1 MLDINVLREV
11 PLFSK
16 LSNKQLQWLLDEG
29 VEVWRQPGEIHRSE
43 GDPAEH
49 VFILLEGQIRITQ
62 KVGNQELL
70 LAIYDAKT
78 LFGELPV
85 LMGQEYFWA
94 SGRAVTHC
102 RIFELPNKIFWEM
115 LSSCTCVMTSI
126 LRTMAERL
134 QEVQTISQHRDRLV
148 SLGTLAAGLAHELNN
163 PASACRRAAG
173 QLRQTRQVLQPLTI
187 QLNQQQMTCVQK
199 AFVAELQKDAVARA
213 RTAIKLD
220 PIAQSDLEEELVQ
233 WLETNA
239 VANPWRLSPTFVTS
253 GLDITWLENVRK
265 NIGEE
270 LLSSILSWID
280 VTLQETGLLDEIE
293 HCTAR
298 ISTLIEA
305 VKDYSYMDKAPL
317 QEVDVHEGIEST
329 LTMLNHKLNQNK
341 VEVVR
346 EFDCEIPHIFAYGNE
361 LNQVWTNLIDNAID
375 ALVLGIGDWELG
387 TENRESRN
395 RNKLFQPPIAGHQS
409 PVPTIWIRTSCEN
422 DFLFVE
428 IADNG
433 PGISQEIQ
441 SHIFEPFFTTKGV
454 GQGTGLGLH
463 IVYRIIV
470 GQHQGD
476 IRLFSQPGDT
486 RFQIRLP
493 I

>member
-1 MLDINVLREV
+1 MLDINALREV

-16 LSNKQLQWLLDEG
+16 LSNQQLQWLLDEG

-43 GDPAEH
+43 GDPADH

-62 KVGNQELL
+62 KVGNQDIL

-94 SGRAVTHC
+94 SGRAVTRCH
-102 RIFELPNKIFWEM
+102 IFELPNKIFWEM

-187 QLNQQQMTCVQK
+187 KLNQQQMTWEQK
-199 AFVAELQKDAVARA
+199 VFVAELQKDAVTRA
-213 RTAIKLD
+213 RNATKLD
-220 PIAQSDLEEELVQ
+220 PIAQSDLEEELMQ
-233 WLETNA
+233 WLETYAVTNA
-239 VANPWRLSPTFVTS
+239 WKLAPTFVTS
-253 GLDITWLENVRK
+253 GLDIDWLENIRK
-265 NIGEE
+265 NVGEG
-270 LLSSILSWID
+270 LLGSILAWIN

-298 ISTLIEA
+298 ISTLVEA

-317 QEVDVHEGIEST
+317 QEIDVHEGIEST
-329 LTMLNHKLNQNK
+329 LTILNHKIEQTN
-341 VEVVR
+341 VEVIR
-346 EFDCEIPHIFAYGNE
+346 EFDCDIPRIFAYGNE

-375 ALVLGIGDWELG
+375 ALVLKTGDRELG
-387 TENRESRN
+387 TGDKSS
-395 RNKLFQPPIAGHQS
+395 QPPIPNPRS
-409 PVPTIWIRTSCEN
+409 PVPKIWIRTSCEN

-433 PGISQEIQ
+433 AGISQEIQ

-463 IVYRIIV
+463 LVYRIVV

>member
-1 MLDINVLREV
+1 MLDINTLREV
-11 PLFSK
+11 PLFAK

-29 VEVWRQPGEIHRSE
+29 VEVWRQPGEVHRSE
-43 GDPAEH
+43 GEPANH
-49 VFILLEGQIRITQ
+49 VFILLEGQIKITQ
-62 KVGNQELL
+62 KIGNQEIL

-94 SGRAVTHC
+94 SGRAVTRCH
-102 RIFELPNKIFWEM
+102 IFQLTNKTFWEM

-187 QLNQQQMTCVQK
+187 KLNQQQMTCTQK
-199 AFVAELQKDAVARA
+199 VFVADLQKDAIARA
-213 RTAIKLD
+213 RTATKLD
-220 PIAQSDLEEELVQ
+220 PIAQSDLEEEFVQ
-233 WLETNA
+233 WLETYA
-239 VANPWRLSPTFVTS
+239 VNNPWKLAATFVTS
-253 GLDITWLENVRK
+253 GLDIEWLENVRK
-265 NIGEE
+265 NIDEG
-270 LLSSILSWID
+270 LLYNILAWIE
-280 VTLQETGLLDEIE
+280 VTLQETGLLDEID

-305 VKDYSYMDKAPL
+305 VKDYSYMDKAAL
-317 QEVDVHEGIEST
+317 QEIDVHEGIEST
-329 LTMLNHKLNQNK
+329 LTILNHKLKQTN
-341 VEVVR
+341 VEVIR
-346 EFDCEIPHIFAYGNE
+346 EFDCEIPRIYAYGNE

-375 ALVLGIGDWELG
+375 ALVLGTRDK
-387 TENRESRN
+387 SS
-395 RNKLFQPPIAGHQS
+395 QS
-409 PVPTIWIRTSCEN
+409 PLPSPLSPIPKIWIRTSCEN

-433 PGISQEIQ
+433 LGIAQEIQ

-463 IVYRIIV
+463 IVYRIVV

-493 I
+493 M